1 MRFLAMTSKYRQY
14 GIACK
19 LFLLVFSILLLVQP
33 VLADDDGRYRA
44 VVLHEGGQSGQPG
57 SLTPKV
63 FVIDSRDGHMWILEQ
78 NTKLHDPEG
87 GFAIGSVL
95 TYQGQVKPGK
105 KMGEIVEQGAR
116 W

>member
-1 MRFLAMTSKYRQY
+1 MLVKYRKY
-14 GIACK
+14 VVWCK
-19 LFLLVFSILLLVQP
+19 FCALILSTLLFVQSAW
-33 VLADDDGRYRA
+33 ADDDGRYRA
-44 VVLHEGGQSGQPG
+44 VVLHEGGQSGQSG

>member
-1 MRFLAMTSKYRQY
+1 MMTKYRPY
-14 GIACK
+14 AIARK
-19 LFLLVFSILLLVQP
+19 LFMSALLALLLVPP

-44 VVLHEGGQSGQPG
+44 VVLHEGGQSGQSG

-95 TYQGQVKPGK
+95 TYQGQVRPGK

>member
-1 MRFLAMTSKYRQY
+1 MITKYRPY
-14 GIACK
+14 AVACR
-19 LFLLVFSILLLVQP
+19 LFLLVLFVLPSVHP
-33 VLADDDGRYRA
+33 ALADDDGRYRA
-44 VVLHEGGQSGQPG
+44 VVLHEGGHSAQSG

-87 GFAIGSVL
+87 GFTIGSVL